1 MELPVRKQQNLA
13 EVFNRGYLNS
23 QPTSSSRINK
33 VKLSTSRCPATLG
46 NKDHLIVSSFSS
58 PEDQDGL
65 LLQIPYPQDLQWSP
79 VNQNSNFILTN
90 TKEHNKVPIGST
102 PEEHFLGPPGPSLNA
117 EVYFHPLQSWSL
129 AWGVTKVHTSP
140 RSSTLT

>member
-65 LLQIPYPQDLQWSP
+65 LLQIPYPQDLQ
-79 VNQNSNFILTN
+79 
-90 TKEHNKVPIGST
+90 
-102 PEEHFLGPPGPSLNA
+102 
-117 EVYFHPLQSWSL
+117 
-129 AWGVTKVHTSP
+129 
-140 RSSTLT
+140 

>member
-33 VKLSTSRCPATLG
+33 VKLRTSRCPATLEI
-46 NKDHLIVSSFSS
+46 KDHLIDSSFCS

-65 LLQIPYPQDLQWSP
+65 LLQIPYPQDLQ
-79 VNQNSNFILTN
+79 
-90 TKEHNKVPIGST
+90 
-102 PEEHFLGPPGPSLNA
+102 
-117 EVYFHPLQSWSL
+117 
-129 AWGVTKVHTSP
+129 
-140 RSSTLT
+140 